1 MLHASPETAG
11 KVSLVQ
17 IKKKSDVKYIYIIMQ
32 NFTIIV
38 LINIKTSNYHY
49 IIVKHNLDMNMC
61 ILNFISFK
69 FFLKTIFILK
79 DISDRST
86 QQSHLLLWKVVYF
99 TTSIALEPKLASK
112 CKMHILTLILTC
124 QQHCQIGFG
133 VDSLFNCQMCK
144 IQPTQLSS
152 TFHTKV
158 STSKFQ
164 WNFEFLRLDL
174 QVLCQV
180 VTLNSSQCGLVG

>member
-1 MLHASPETAG
+1 MPHPKQREKSAWYRL
-11 KVSLVQ
+11 
-17 IKKKSDVKYIYIIMQ
+17 KKSPMYKYIYIIMQ

-124 QQHCQIGFG
+124 Q
-133 VDSLFNCQMCK
+133 
-144 IQPTQLSS
+144 
-152 TFHTKV
+152 
-158 STSKFQ
+158 
-164 WNFEFLRLDL
+164 
-174 QVLCQV
+174 
-180 VTLNSSQCGLVG
+180 